1 MRTIRTMNTIGG
13 FYVIGMLKNCVALNK
28 EKDVG
33 LIQASSADKDDQ
45 DDENNS
51 AIFLPEF
58 SQNLNAQNLRRIKQR
73 KEPCF
78 IQE

>member
-33 LIQASSADKDDQ
+33 LIQASSANKDDQ
-45 DDENNS
+45 DDENDS
-51 AIFLPEF
+51 
-58 SQNLNAQNLRRIKQR
+58 RI
-73 KEPCF
+73 PP
-78 IQE
+78 

>member
-1 MRTIRTMNTIGG
+1 MHKI
-13 FYVIGMLKNCVALNK
+13 CVALNK

-73 KEPCF
+73 KELYLIC
-78 IQE
+78 ESCADENN